1 MAWEGA
7 FDERDVEADPFA
19 QFARWF
25 DQAVA
30 AGVPEPEAMCLA
42 TARDGV
48 PSARMVLLK
57 GVDARGFAFFTNY
70 RSPKGRDLATNPQAA
85 LVWRWHAQQRQV
97 RATGAVERVDDAES
111 DAYFATRARGSQ
123 ISAWASPQST
133 VLADRAELEREVAA
147 VEARFAGLAVTRPTW
162 WGGFRVVPS
171 AVEFWQGRPDR
182 LHDRVRYLAEPD
194 GRGPPRWRI
203 ARLAP

>member
-1 MAWEGA
+1 MAGPDGL
-7 FDERDVEADPFA
+7 DERDVEADPLA

-25 DQAVA
+25 DQAVE

-57 GVDARGFAFFTNY
+57 GVEARGFVFFTNF
-70 RSPKGRDLATNPQAA
+70 RSPKGVDLAANPQAA
-85 LVWRWHAQQRQV
+85 LVWRWHGLHRQV
-97 RATGAVERVDDAES
+97 RATGAVERLADTAS

-123 ISAWASPQST
+123 ISAWASAQST
-133 VLADRAELEREVAA
+133 ELPDRASLERDVAE
-147 VEARFAGLAVTRPTW
+147 VEARFEGRAVTRPPW
-162 WGGFRVVPS
+162 WGGLRVVPS
-171 AVEFWQGRPDR
+171 TIEFWQGRPDR
-182 LHDRVRYLAEPD
+182 LHDRVRYQAQRDGDGPD
-194 GRGPPRWRI
+194 RWRI